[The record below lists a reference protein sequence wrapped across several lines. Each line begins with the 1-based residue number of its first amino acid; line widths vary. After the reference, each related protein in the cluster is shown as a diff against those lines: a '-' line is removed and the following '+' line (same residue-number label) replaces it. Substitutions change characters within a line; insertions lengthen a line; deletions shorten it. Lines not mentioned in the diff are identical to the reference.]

1 MNADKNKVMMLKE
14 EEEELVCKISK
25 DGVSEFALDGMECCR
40 KVRAVK

>member
-1 MNADKNKVMMLKE
+1 MNADKSKVMMLK